1 MTKLTRGL
9 SLLLWIPTA
18 LLASLTPWPA
28 GAADHSKPVAVLSI
42 ASVDHLMSDFA
53 YLTEVL
59 GRSDVG
65 GFVQMAGM
73 SFVQDLDRTKPLGV
87 LITIEDDEPK
97 GVGFLAVPDLKKAL
111 QVVREKV
118 NADVDDLGDGIQ
130 KLNLG
135 QGAYLK
141 QQGEWVF
148 FSDHPRHLKNLPPDP
163 AAMLGGLDKQYSV
176 AVRLF
181 VQNIPQNLRDL
192 GLFQLHAKIDSD
204 ARSAKL
210 DDPEIDGPFLELLQ
224 NGLKTSANALVNES
238 DQITLGWALDSQ
250 RGQTFLDVQATAVPG
265 SALANQLSLL
275 SNHRSILSGFVIGD
289 AATTLQGGACVS
301 PQSAE
306 YVQAVLDYL
315 RKKSLRGIDRDP
327 NAPEAIKDIVTG
339 VLDVIER
346 TVKEGRTEIGASVVL
361 APNSFQFVAAV
372 RVADGRALAD
382 AFQKLFEL
390 ARQQPDVPDVKFY
403 ADKHRDIDFH
413 TLTVPIS
420 ERDAETRK
428 VLGDELDAVIGT
440 GPQCLYFALGKASD
454 KLLKQAIDKSV
465 EAGEQTVPPVHLH
478 VAVKPLIAFLSSL
491 DPSAEK
497 PQKMAEIMEAARGGD
512 GISLTVSSLENGIGV
527 RLQIDAGVLEML
539 GKSAQS
545 AGSGF

>member
-111 QVVREKV
+111 QVVREKF

-141 QQGEWVF
+141 QQGEWVY
-148 FSDHPRHLKNLPPDP
+148 FSDHPRHLENLPPDP

-361 APNSFQFVAAV
+361 APNSFQFVAAA

-403 ADKHRDIDFH
+403 ADKHRRHRLPHAHRSD
-413 TLTVPIS
+413 L
-420 ERDAETRK
+420 RTRCRNTQGAGGRIGCGHRYRAS
-428 VLGDELDAVIGT
+428 VSVFRLGEGQRQVAQTSNRQVRRGWRADGS
-440 GPQCLYFALGKASD
+440 AS
-454 KLLKQAIDKSV
+454 A
-465 EAGEQTVPPVHLH
+465 P
-478 VAVKPLIAFLSSL
+478 
-491 DPSAEK
+491 
-497 PQKMAEIMEAARGGD
+497 ARGGQAAD
-512 GISLTVSSLENGIGV
+512 RLPVEPRPVGGEAAKNG
-527 RLQIDAGVLEML
+527 RDH
-539 GKSAQS
+539 
-545 AGSGF
+545 GSRCAAETAFH

>member
-1 MTKLTRGL
+1 LVTKLTRGL
-9 SLLLWIPTA
+9 PLLLCIPTA
-18 LLASLTPWPA
+18 LVAFLTTWPA
-28 GAADHSKPVAVLSI
+28 GAADPSKPVAVLSI
-42 ASVDHLMSDFA
+42 ASVEHLMSDFA
-53 YLTEVL
+53 YLTNLV

-111 QVVREKV
+111 QVVREKF

-141 QQGEWVF
+141 QQGEWVY
-148 FSDHPRHLKNLPPDP
+148 FSDHPRHLKNLPLDP
-163 AAMLGGLDKQYSV
+163 VAMLGGLDRQYSV
-176 AVRLF
+176 ALRLY
-181 VQNIPQNLRDL
+181 VHNIPQNLRDL

-204 ARSAKL
+204 VRSAKL
-210 DDPEIDGPFLELLQ
+210 NDPEIDGPFLELLQ
-224 NGLKTSANALVNES
+224 DGLKSTANALVNES

-250 RGQTFLDVQATAVPG
+250 QGQTLLDFQATAVPG

-275 SNHRSILSGFVIGD
+275 SNHRSILSGFLVGD
-289 AATTLQGGACVS
+289 AAATLQGGACVS

-306 YVQAVLDYL
+306 YLQAVLDYL

-327 NAPEAIKDIVTG
+327 NAPQAMKDIVTG
-339 VLDVIER
+339 VLDVIDR
-346 TVKEGRTEIGASVVL
+346 TVKEGKTEVGASVVL
-361 APNSFQFVAAV
+361 APHS
-372 RVADGRALAD
+372 
-382 AFQKLFEL
+382 FQKLFEL

-403 ADKHRDIDFH
+403 AEKHRDVDFH

-454 KLLKQAIDKSV
+454 KLLKQAIDRSV
-465 EAGEQTVPPVHLH
+465 EAGEQTAPPMHLH
-478 VAVKPLIAFLSSL
+478 VAVKPLTAFLSSL

-497 PQKMAEIMEAARGGD
+497 SQRMAEIMEAARGGD
-512 GISLTVSSLENGIGV
+512 GISLTVSSLENGIGC
-527 RLQIDAGVLEML
+527 RLQVDAGVLEML
-539 GKSAQS
+539 GKSAQP
-545 AGSGF
+545 GGGGL